1 MGNLSNGHFRRVS
14 KFNDNECIYS
24 PLGLGYGCSKT
35 PTCQQKA
42 LEIGPL
48 HFWQGVTRPL
58 IQKSNAF
65 AWPSYTL
72 KRASQAKCSPRNPE
86 PKKCEHRETLKYTNV
101 LHNGKGKTPQTKRE
115 KPQGK
120 TQSHWTIRGTNIE
133 LHNFTIRL
141 KKVFI
146 GPYSFHYISTDFIF
160 KFLPSC

>member
-1 MGNLSNGHFRRVS
+1 MHIQPIRF
-14 KFNDNECIYS
+14 
-24 PLGLGYGCSKT
+24 GLWMLQDTDMPAEG
-35 PTCQQKA
+35 
-42 LEIGPL
+42 IGDRTSA
-48 HFWQGVTRPL
+48 FWQGVTRPL
-58 IQKSNAF
+58 IQKSNVF

-72 KRASQAKCSPRNPE
+72 KRASQAKFSPRNPE

-101 LHNGKGKTPQTKRE
+101 LHNGKE
-115 KPQGK
+115 KLHKPRGRNLK
-120 TQSHWTIRGTNIE
+120 EKHRATGLLHGTNIE